1 MRYLSSRTAIAQDRE
16 VFRRVSDQRE
26 RTTVYR
32 VVARSWLAAQPPCD
46 LTRRWTPALI
56 LVVFTSMGLVQL
68 AANAGTKPNVLFI
81 ITDDQERSEFN
92 FLPEGRDERGE
103 PRNLTPNIDR
113 LATEGVV
120 FLNQYVSSPVCTP
133 SRYSVLT
140 GTYASRSP
148 SFAKA
153 AERGEQVN
161 ITWNSHID
169 GETSD
174 IARTLQR
181 TGYFTGAVGKNHV
194 IKLRSKSRETEAP
207 ADDADPRQ
215 PEVAGYYAAKQREQ
229 VESLKACGFDFA
241 ASVYAGNLPGH
252 TCKALEYHNVDWI
265 TGGALDFLDAWK
277 QTEKPFFLYM
287 ATTLNHGP
295 GPANRKYTGDPL
307 ATPAG
312 LLGSPLDVQPPRSS
326 ISERVRKAGLS
337 TDGPACDLL
346 WLDDGIGAVLNRL
359 EELGELNN
367 TIVFYFDDHGVES
380 GKGSLYEGGIRSVS
394 FVWSPRYVKGGRQTE
409 VRVSNIDFAP
419 TIMDLCGVP
428 GEDRHAVDGN
438 SFVPVLQGS
447 EREIHDYLFFELGA
461 TRAVLQ
467 DGWKYL
473 AFRLPPSLPPNPPKP
488 YTHLADRPG
497 GRGSEGPA
505 MKFYPNYYDQDQ
517 LYNVHED
524 PLERENLYQDGR
536 LKTRVEAMRRLL
548 REAVGNVPGTFAEFT
563 EPIQSSR

>member
-1 MRYLSSRTAIAQDRE
+1 M
-16 VFRRVSDQRE
+16 
-26 RTTVYR
+26 
-32 VVARSWLAAQPPCD
+32 
-46 LTRRWTPALI
+46 I
-56 LVVFTSMGLVQL
+56 LVVFTSTGLVQL

-92 FLPEGRDERGE
+92 FLPEGCDEQGK

-169 GETSD
+169 ETTPN
-174 IARTLQR
+174 IARTLQKA
-181 TGYFTGAVGKNHV
+181 GYFTGAVGKNHV
-194 IKLRSKSRETEAP
+194 IKLDSKGREREAP
-207 ADDADPRQ
+207 ADDADPRDS
-215 PEVAGYYAAKQREQ
+215 AIAAYYADKQREQ
-229 VESLKACGFDFA
+229 VEFFEACGFDFA
-241 ASVYAGNLPGH
+241 ASLYAGNLPGH
-252 TCKALEYHNVDWI
+252 TCKALEYHNMDWI
-265 TGGALDFLDAWK
+265 TSGALKFLDEWK
-277 QTEKPFFLYM
+277 QTGKPFFLYM

-312 LLGSPLDVQPPRSS
+312 LLNSPLDVQPPRSS
-326 ISERVRKAGLS
+326 IPERVREAGLS

-346 WLDDGIGAVLNRL
+346 WLDDGIGAVLKRL

-367 TIVFYFDDHGVES
+367 TIVFYFDDHGVEN

-419 TIMDLCGVP
+419 TIMELCGVP
-428 GEDRHAVDGN
+428 QSRRHAVDGT
-438 SFVPVLQGS
+438 SFVSVLQGS
-447 EREIHDYLFFELGA
+447 EREIHDDLFFELGA
-461 TRAVLQ
+461 TRAVLKG
-467 DGWKYL
+467 DWKYL
-473 AFRLPPSLPPNPPKP
+473 AFRLPPTLPPNPPKP

-505 MKFYPNYYDQDQ
+505 MKFYPNYYDRDQ
-517 LYNVHED
+517 LYNVRED
-524 PLERENLYQDGR
+524 PLERKNLYQAPQQ
-536 LKTRVEAMRRLL
+536 KTRVEVMRRLL
-548 REAVGNVPGTFAEFT
+548 REAVSDVPGPFPEFT
-563 EPIQSSR
+563 TSAP